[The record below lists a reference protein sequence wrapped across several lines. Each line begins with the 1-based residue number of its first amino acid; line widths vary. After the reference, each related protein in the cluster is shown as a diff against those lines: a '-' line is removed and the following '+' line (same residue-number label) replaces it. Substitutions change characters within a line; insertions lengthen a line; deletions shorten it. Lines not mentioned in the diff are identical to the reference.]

1 MIKPGDLMTRL
12 ALTAAAMLC
21 LTAPASA
28 QVFAHYNC
36 NDGAQFAAAFYE
48 GSVAIQ
54 LDGKSLLLPQRVALP
69 GNVRYAKSGVT
80 ITIKGQNLTLRRAG
94 IRSVCSSA
102 ALLPFMRPTG
112 LPGDN
117 NDDE

>member
-1 MIKPGDLMTRL
+1 MTQGDLMTRL

-36 NDGAQFAAAFYE
+36 SDGAQFAAAFYE

-54 LDGKSLLLPQRVALP
+54 IDGKSLLLPQRVALP
-69 GNVRYAKSGVT
+69 GNVRYAKSGVS
-80 ITIKGQNLTLRRAG
+80 ITVKGQSVTLKRAG
-94 IRSVCSSA
+94 IRSLCTSA
-102 ALLPFMRPTG
+102 ALLPFMRPSG
-112 LPGDN
+112 LPGDTI
-117 NDDE
+117 DDE